1 MTIDTMNP
9 TKQDVI
15 NRLRPVLVAA
25 VQNRTGISY
34 LLSEAESLVFS
45 NEDMAALM
53 AETGYPPPAL
63 YIPARNL
70 G

>member
-1 MTIDTMNP
+1 MSIDTANP

-15 NRLRPVLVAA
+15 NRLRPLFEAA
-25 VQNRTGISY
+25 VQNRTGVSY

-45 NEDMAALM
+45 NEDLEVLR
-53 AETGYPPPAL
+53 AETGYPPPAFHF
-63 YIPARNL
+63 PARSL